1 MSTADAQP
9 YYLMFC
15 ITFVYNT
22 RPKKEHHLREIA
34 MFESSITVKGQ
45 TTLPKAIR
53 ESLAVKAGDKVRYV
67 ILDHG
72 VLIMP
77 VRPISQ
83 LYGRLQYDGPPATLE
98 TMDRA
103 IAEEAAERW
112 SHSTQT

>member
-1 MSTADAQP
+1 
-9 YYLMFC
+9 
-15 ITFVYNT
+15 
-22 RPKKEHHLREIA
+22 
-34 MFESSITVKGQ
+34 MFESSITIKGQ
-45 TTLPKAIR
+45 TTLPKAVR

-67 ILDHG
+67 ILDQG

-83 LYGRLQYDGPPATLE
+83 LYSRLQYQGPPATLE

-112 SHSTQT
+112 SRSTPT